1 MKTPDRLQNVA
12 EMQVDLLPTE
22 LLVLIMLANMGHAM
36 LAGDKEAVTALGNM
50 LMELPDS
57 EPTAMS
63 ALQKLE
69 ASMKLA
75 AAMANDGGLS

>member
-1 MKTPDRLQNVA
+1 MKTPDRTQNVA

-22 LLVLIMLANMGHAM
+22 LLVLVMLANIGHAM

-57 EPTAMS
+57 EPTAMA

-75 AAMANDGGLS
+75 ASIANGGGLS